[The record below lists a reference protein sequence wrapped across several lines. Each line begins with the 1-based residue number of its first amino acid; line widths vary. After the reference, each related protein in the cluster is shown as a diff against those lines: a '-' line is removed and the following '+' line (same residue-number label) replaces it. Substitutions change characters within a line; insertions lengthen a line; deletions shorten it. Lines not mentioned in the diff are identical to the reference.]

1 MQNSPEI
8 LNELM
13 SISPLI
19 GGIEKINVFNVP
31 DGYFNELHVRITDFA
46 ILNNTS
52 PSDKAVKENLQ
63 QVPQGYFDSLSDS
76 ILAKVKIAYSENTE
90 AEYDSALLKTLK
102 GINVFIVPTGY
113 FDTLT
118 DSIFSKIGKSY
129 PENAEEELRQISP
142 MLYSIKGENVFTV
155 PRRYFESLPD
165 VIVEKVNH
173 NPAKVITMKKRTSW
187 LKYAAAA
194 VVAGII
200 SITSLQIFNGAHNN
214 NSGSS
219 SLPAY
224 VQASFKYKTE
234 EDVDNGIAKLSD
246 DDIAKYLVKNGNA
259 LDNELLIN
267 NTDVSEM
274 PGTTDYLNDANTLN
288 NYLDKIDGKNVSK
301 LTP

>member
-13 SISPLI
+13 AISPLI
-19 GGIEKINVFNVP
+19 AGLEKVNVFKVP
-31 DGYFNELHVRITDFA
+31 EEYFNELHLRITDFA
-46 ILNNTS
+46 ILNNNS
-52 PSDKAVKENLQ
+52 PADNIAKRNLQ
-63 QVPQGYFDSLSDS
+63 HVPQGYFDSLSDS

-90 AEYDSALLKTLK
+90 VEKDFPLLESLK
-102 GINVFIVPTGY
+102 GINVFTVPTGY

-118 DSIFSKIGKSY
+118 NSVFSEIKKFY

-142 MLYSIKGENVFTV
+142 MLYSIKGENVFKV
-155 PRRYFESLPD
+155 PRGYFESLPET
-165 VIVEKVNH
+165 VVEKASH
-173 NPAKVITMKKRTSW
+173 KPAKMITMKKRTPW
-187 LKYAAAA
+187 FKYAAAA

-200 SITSLQIFNGAHNN
+200 SITSLQIFDGANHNAN
-214 NSGSS
+214 NSL
-219 SLPAY
+219 LPAY

-234 EDVDNGIAKLSD
+234 QDIDNGIAKLSD

-259 LDNELLIN
+259 LDNELLTN

-274 PGTTDYLNDANTLN
+274 PGTTDYLTDANTLN
-288 NYLDKIDGKNVSK
+288 NYLDKIDAENVSK